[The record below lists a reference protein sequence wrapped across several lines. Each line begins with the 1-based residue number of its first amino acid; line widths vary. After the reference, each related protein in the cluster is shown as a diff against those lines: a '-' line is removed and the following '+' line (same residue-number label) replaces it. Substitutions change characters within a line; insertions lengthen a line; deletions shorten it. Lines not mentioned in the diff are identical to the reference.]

1 MWVKSTSALIVT
13 LLSAAAASPVGAQG
27 TRLLRHPTA
36 SATQIA
42 FVYAGDIWIAQR
54 EGGDARRLTSF
65 QGVESFPK
73 LSPDGKLVAFTAQ
86 YGGNTDVYVVPS
98 GGGEPRRLTWHPLPD
113 VSRGWTPDGKRVV
126 FWSGRTSA
134 PRSYNARLWTVP
146 VEGGWPEVL
155 PMPRASEG
163 DYSPDGKAIAYRV
176 VQPWDVEWR
185 NYRGGQAQPIRVM
198 TFADLAVSKLP
209 WDGSNDTDPAWVGK
223 SVYFLSD
230 RDYAANLYGYDRS
243 TSQLTQLTH
252 FKDFDAKH
260 LSPGGGVLV
269 YEQGGYI
276 RLYDPSTGTDRQV
289 VINVRGDLPWA
300 LPHWADA
307 EQSLTNPSLSPTGTR
322 ALFEARGEVFTIPV
336 EKGDWRNLTR
346 SPGAADRNP
355 VWSPD
360 GKSIAWFSDASGE
373 YRLMIG
379 TQDGLAKPREITL
392 DHPTFYFTPTWS
404 PDGKLLAFTDEGLN
418 LWTVEIATGKATKVD
433 TDRFAHPDRT
443 VNAVWAPDSKWLA
456 YSKRLGSQFHVIM
469 VYSLK
474 DAKARQLTDG
484 LSDAVSPAW
493 DRNGRFLYF
502 LASTDFA
509 LNSGW
514 LDLSSYDRPVSRGVY
529 FAVLR
534 TDQPSPLLPQS
545 DEEKGQDS
553 TAKADSTA
561 SAAKKGKEKAKPAAT
576 PADSA
581 KADSA
586 RVRID
591 FENISQRIL
600 SLDVPVR
607 QYRSIVAAAD
617 SAVFYAESIA
627 NEPGVTLRRYDFK
640 KREAGEWQKGVLAYS
655 VSADG
660 KKILFQT
667 ASGWTVSNTDGPPKT
682 GDHKLNTAIRIR
694 LDPPAEW
701 RQIFK
706 EAWRYE
712 RDFFYVK
719 NLHGANWDS
728 VYKMYS
734 PWVDHVGH
742 RSDLTHLLD
751 ILGGELSVGHSFTGG
766 GDLPEVPTVS
776 VGLLGADLVSDNGRY
791 RIAHIYTGEN
801 WNPDLRAPL
810 SEPGVKISE
819 RDYILAVNGVE
830 LAVPTEPYSLFEGTA
845 GRQTVLRVNS
855 KPTLEGSRLVTVVP
869 VDNETA
875 LRSRGWVEHNRRLVD
890 SLSKGRLAYVWI
902 PNTEDDGFIYFNRY
916 YFAQQDRLG
925 AVVDERFNE
934 GGYIADYL
942 VDLLAR
948 KLRGY
953 FNNPVGEHQPFT
965 TPAAGIPG
973 PKVMLVNEMSGSG
986 GDMLP
991 YMFRQ
996 MNLGPLIGMKT
1007 WGGLV
1012 GIWDT
1017 PPLMDGGFIT
1027 APRGGFYDLSGKWD
1041 VENVGVAPDIEV
1053 EETPLN
1059 TRDGHDP
1066 QLEKA
1071 VAEALRLLDA
1081 NPPNPVPE
1089 PAPPIR
1095 VRRPQ

>member
-1 MWVKSTSALIVT
+1 
-13 LLSAAAASPVGAQG
+13 
-27 TRLLRHPTA
+27 
-36 SATQIA
+36 
-42 FVYAGDIWIAQR
+42 
-54 EGGDARRLTSF
+54 
-65 QGVESFPK
+65 
-73 LSPDGKLVAFTAQ
+73 
-86 YGGNTDVYVVPS
+86 
-98 GGGEPRRLTWHPLPD
+98 
-113 VSRGWTPDGKRVV
+113 
-126 FWSGRTSA
+126 
-134 PRSYNARLWTVP
+134 
-146 VEGGWPEVL
+146 
-155 PMPRASEG
+155 
-163 DYSPDGKAIAYRV
+163 
-176 VQPWDVEWR
+176 
-185 NYRGGQAQPIRVM
+185 
-198 TFADLAVSKLP
+198 
-209 WDGSNDTDPAWVGK
+209 
-223 SVYFLSD
+223 
-230 RDYAANLYGYDRS
+230 
-243 TSQLTQLTH
+243 
-252 FKDFDAKH
+252 
-260 LSPGGGVLV
+260 
-269 YEQGGYI
+269 
-276 RLYDPSTGTDRQV
+276 
-289 VINVRGDLPWA
+289 
-300 LPHWADA
+300 
-307 EQSLTNPSLSPTGTR
+307 
-322 ALFEARGEVFTIPV
+322 
-336 EKGDWRNLTR
+336 
-346 SPGAADRNP
+346 
-355 VWSPD
+355 
-360 GKSIAWFSDASGE
+360 
-373 YRLMIG
+373 MIG
-379 TQDGLAKPREITL
+379 TQDGLTKPREIVL

-404 PDGKLLAFTDEGLN
+404 PDGKYLAFTDEGLN
-418 LWTVEIATGKATKVD
+418 LWMVEIATGKATKVD
-433 TDRFAHPDRT
+433 TDRFAHPERT
-443 VNAVWAPDSKWLA
+443 VNPVWSPDSKWLA

-474 DAKARQLTDG
+474 DGKPRQLTDG

-493 DRNGRFLYF
+493 DRAGRFLFF

-514 LDLSSYDRPVSRGVY
+514 LDLSSYDRPVNRGAY

-534 TDQPSPLLPQS
+534 ADDASPLLPES
-545 DEEKGQDS
+545 DEEKGRDT
-553 TAKADSTA
+553 TAKADS
-561 SAAKKGKEKAKPAAT
+561 SAAPAVKKGKKEKAKPAAGT
-576 PADSA
+576 ADSA
-581 KADSA
+581 KAEPVA
-586 RVRID
+586 VRID
-591 FENISQRIL
+591 FERISQRIL

-607 QYRSIVAAAD
+607 QYKSMVSASD
-617 SAVFYAESIA
+617 SAVFYAESIP
-627 NEPGVTLRRYDFK
+627 NEPGLTLRRFDFK

-667 ASGWTVSNTDGPPKT
+667 AAGWTVSNTDGPPKT

-701 RQIFK
+701 QQIFK
-706 EAWRYE
+706 EAWRFE

-728 VYKMYS
+728 VYRMYS
-734 PWVDHVGH
+734 PWVEHVGH

-751 ILGGELSVGHSFTGG
+751 ILGGELTVGHSFTGG
-766 GDLPEVPTVS
+766 GDLPDVPTVS
-776 VGLLGADLVSDNGRY
+776 IGLLGADLVPDNGRY
-791 RIAHIYTGEN
+791 RIAHIYSGEN

-810 SEPGVKISE
+810 SEPGVKVSE
-819 RDYILAVNGVE
+819 GDYLLAVNGVE

-855 KPTLEGSRLVTVVP
+855 KPTMEGSRVVTVVP
-869 VDNETA
+869 VGDETA
-875 LRSRGWVEHNRRLVD
+875 LRSRAWVERNRRLVD

-902 PNTEDDGFIYFNRY
+902 PNTADDGFIYFNRY

-953 FNNPVGEHQPFT
+953 FNNPVAEHQPFT

-996 MNLGPLIGMKT
+996 MQLGPLIGMKT

-1071 VAEALRLLDA
+1071 VEEALRQLDA
-1081 NPPNPVPE
+1081 NPPHPVPE